1 MTADQSTDQTAGHV
15 FIATSLD
22 GFIARPDGGL
32 DWLPGMG
39 EGEDAMPEAED
50 HGYDAFIAGMD
61 GIVMG
66 GATFRVALGF
76 DPWPYA
82 LPVVVVSRTLTES
95 DVPAAL
101 RTRITLARSIEEA
114 RTATAASGWRHAY
127 IDGGQVITAYLV
139 AGAIADMVITRVP
152 VLLGS
157 GLPLFGRVPADIR
170 LRHLGTTT
178 FPSGLVQSRYAV
190 P

>member
-1 MTADQSTDQTAGHV
+1 MTTADTTGHV

-22 GFIARPDGGL
+22 GYIARPGGGL

-39 EGEDAMPEAED
+39 AGEDAMPEAED

-82 LPVVVVSRTLTES
+82 LPVVVASRSLADG
-95 DVPAAL
+95 DVPQAL
-101 RTRITLARSIEEA
+101 RGQVQIVRSLEDARA
-114 RTATAASGWRHAY
+114 ATSAMGWQDAY
-127 IDGGQVITAYLV
+127 IDGGQVITGYLA

-157 GLPLFGRVPADIR
+157 GLPLFGALPADIR
-170 LRHLGTTT
+170 LRHLGTTA

-190 P
+190 A

>member
-1 MTADQSTDQTAGHV
+1 MTTTGHV

-22 GFIARPDGGL
+22 GYIARPGGGL

-39 EGEDAMPEAED
+39 TDEVAMPEAED

-66 GATFRVALGF
+66 AATFRVALGF

-82 LPVVVVSRTLTES
+82 LPLVVVSRTLADGE
-95 DVPAAL
+95 VPDAL
-101 RTRITLARSIEEA
+101 RGQVRLVRGIAEA
-114 RTATAASGWRHAY
+114 RAATAAMGWRRAY
-127 IDGGQVITAYLV
+127 IDGGQVICGYLA

-157 GLPLFGRVPADIR
+157 GLPLFGALPADVR
-170 LRHLGTTT
+170 LRHLGTQA
-178 FPSGLVQSRYAV
+178 FASGLVQSRYAV
-190 P
+190 G

>member
-1 MTADQSTDQTAGHV
+1 MTAGHV

-22 GFIARPDGGL
+22 GYIARADGAL

-39 EGEDAMPEAED
+39 DGEDAMPEAED

-82 LPVVVVSRTLTES
+82 LPVMVVSRGMTEG
-95 DVPAAL
+95 DVPAGV
-101 RTRITLARSIEEA
+101 RGQVRIVRSIAEA
-114 RTATAASGWRHAY
+114 REVTAGLGWRHAY
-127 IDGGQVITAYLV
+127 IDGGQVITGYLT

-157 GLPLFGRVPADIR
+157 GLPLFGALPRDVR
-170 LRHLGTTT
+170 LRHLGTTA

-190 P
+190 A

>member
-1 MTADQSTDQTAGHV
+1 MTEGHV

-22 GFIARPDGGL
+22 GYIARANGGL

-39 EGEDAMPEAED
+39 DGAEAIPEAED
-50 HGYDAFIAGMD
+50 HGYDTFIAGMD

-66 GATFRVALGF
+66 GATFRVARAF

-82 LPVVVVSRTLTES
+82 LPVVVVSRGMAGG
-95 DVPAAL
+95 DVPEGLRGQVRIVRSVEAA
-101 RTRITLARSIEEA
+101 RE
-114 RTATAASGWRHAY
+114 ATAAVGWRHAY
-127 IDGGQVITAYLV
+127 IDGGQVITGYLA

-157 GLPLFGRVPADIR
+157 GLPLFGALPRDVR
-170 LRHLGTTT
+170 LRHLGTTA

-190 P
+190 G

>member
-1 MTADQSTDQTAGHV
+1 MTAGQTIGHV

-22 GFIARPDGGL
+22 GYIARADGGL

-39 EGEDAMPEAED
+39 EGEGAVPEAED

-82 LPVVVVSRTLTES
+82 LPVVVVSRTMADGE
-95 DVPAAL
+95 VPRAL
-101 RTRITLARSIEEA
+101 RGQVRIVRGIADARA
-114 RTATAASGWRHAY
+114 ATAELGWRHAY
-127 IDGGQVITAYLV
+127 IDGGQVITGYLA

-157 GLPLFGRVPADIR
+157 GLPLFGALPGDVR
-170 LRHLGTTT
+170 LRHRGTTA

-190 P
+190 A

>member
-1 MTADQSTDQTAGHV
+1 MTQGHV

-22 GFIARPDGGL
+22 GYIARPDGGL

-39 EGEDAMPEAED
+39 DGDGALAEAEN

-61 GIVMG
+61 GILMG
-66 GATFRVALGF
+66 AATFRVARAF

-82 LPVVVVSRTLTES
+82 LPLVVVSRTLAEA
-95 DVPAAL
+95 DVPATL
-101 RTRITLARSIEEA
+101 RAQVRIVNSIA
-114 RTATAASGWRHAY
+114 AAQAATAAAGWRHAY
-127 IDGGQVITAYLV
+127 VDGGQLITGYLA

-152 VLLGS
+152 VPLGS
-157 GLPLFGRVPADIR
+157 GLVLFGALPRDVR
-170 LRHLGTTT
+170 LRHLGTTA

-190 P
+190 G

>member
-1 MTADQSTDQTAGHV
+1 MTAGHV

-22 GFIARPDGGL
+22 GYIARVGGGL

-39 EGEDAMPEAED
+39 EGAEAMPQAED

-66 GATFRVALGF
+66 GATFRVARAF

-82 LPVVVVSRTLTES
+82 LPLVVVSRAMTGD
-95 DVPAAL
+95 DVPEGL
-101 RTRITLARSIEEA
+101 RGQVRIVRSITDA
-114 RTATAASGWRHAY
+114 RAATADLGWRHAY
-127 IDGGQVITAYLV
+127 IDGGQVITGYLA
-139 AGAIADMVITRVP
+139 AGAITDLVITRVP
-152 VLLGS
+152 VLLGA
-157 GLPLFGRVPADIR
+157 GLPLFGALPGDVR
-170 LRHLGTTT
+170 LRHLGTTA

-190 P
+190 A